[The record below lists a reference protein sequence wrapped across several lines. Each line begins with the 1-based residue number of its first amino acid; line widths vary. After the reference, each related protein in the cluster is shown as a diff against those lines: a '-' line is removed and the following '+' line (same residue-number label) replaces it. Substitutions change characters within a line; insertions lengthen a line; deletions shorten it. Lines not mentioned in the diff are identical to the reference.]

1 MSLKCWFLVLEK
13 HPVYPVE
20 MSENQVVFWR
30 FQWVWLYKW
39 NTGMD
44 WVNVLSELKMHSVT
58 ENPSRH
64 LHVES

>member
-1 MSLKCWFLVLEK
+1 MSLKLWFLVLEK

-44 WVNVLSELKMHSVT
+44 WVNVLSELKMHGVT

-64 LHVES
+64 LHVQS